1 MVGCLITAAG
11 IAAASASTSVAV
23 SYGAATAAVTG
34 SEALA
39 VAASGSGAALA
50 ASGTSAVLITA
61 ATAGI
66 GAIVLGLEYKS
77 VVATWDCWK
86 PVLRNYSGNP
96 SRGILL
102 EELLEDSR
110 IQNWNFQDSRI
121 HVVNIWDE
129 VFEITA
135 VGFIEGVQAAHATQI
150 MI

>member
-1 MVGCLITAAG
+1 MVAYL
-11 IAAASASTSVAV
+11 
-23 SYGAATAAVTG
+23 YGAAIMYPIATAAMAAT
-34 SEALA
+34 EAATASSVLGFA
-39 VAASGSGAALA
+39 AGTTVAGGGAALVA
-50 ASGTSAVLITA
+50 AGVGAAAA
-61 ATAGI
+61 AT
-66 GAIVLGLEYKS
+66 VVFVPVFVGLEYKS

-86 PVLRNYSGNP
+86 PIVRNYSENP